1 MNTKVETTS
10 FYSGEKLGFHRKK
23 REKKPKA
30 KIHWTVGLVITYV
43 FLVFMLVIYLAPLLW
58 TFMVSF
64 KTNAEIFTS
73 PFTPPRILQLGNYIV
88 AWTAGHLGSATLNSF
103 AVSVITLALSMFLG
117 ATISFALGIMRW
129 KGQTAVLTYFMM
141 GMMIPVHCVL
151 IPLFTRF
158 AHMGLSNTLTGIII
172 PYLTFSLP
180 TVIFIMT
187 GFFKSLPHELIES
200 ACIDGAN
207 IYQIFWKIAV
217 PLARTGFF
225 VTGMMTFID
234 NWNELLLAM
243 VFISDDEKK
252 TLPVALS
259 KFVGPYNTNYSQMF
273 AAIVLAIIPTIVV
286 YCCFSNQI
294 VDGLTAGAVK
304 G

>member
-1 MNTKVETTS
+1 MNSKSKKKTSTVTK
-10 FYSGEKLGFHRKK
+10 L
-23 REKKPKA
+23 
-30 KIHWTVGLVITYV
+30 IYV
-43 FLVFMLVIYLAPLLW
+43 FLILLAAVYIVPLIW
-58 TFMVSF
+58 VFMVSF

-73 PFTPPRILQLGNYIV
+73 PFALPEALAWDNYQV
-88 AWTAGHLGSATLNSF
+88 AWTAGKLGIATLNSF
-103 AVSVITLALSMFLG
+103 IVCVVTLALSMLIG
-117 ATISFALGIMRW
+117 SMSAFAIGRMKW
-129 KGQTAVLTYFMM
+129 KFSGLAMVYFMM

-158 AHMGLSNTLTGIII
+158 SKLGLSNSLTGLVL

-180 TVIFIMT
+180 ITIFIMT
-187 GFFKSLPHELIES
+187 GFFKSIPNELLES
-200 ACIDGAN
+200 ACIDGCS
-207 IYQIFWKIAV
+207 IYQIFGKIAL
-217 PLARTGFF
+217 PLSKTGLF
-225 VTGMMTFID
+225 VTGLMTFVA

-243 VFISDDEKK
+243 VFISDDTKK
-252 TLPVALS
+252 TLPVSLS

-294 VDGLTAGAVK
+294 VDGLTTGAVK